1 VTSLTAHRLRG
12 LEALTA
18 LTVARLAL
26 RVLPF
31 AWIAR
36 LAGATD
42 VGRDDDRPHRPTTD
56 PVSAG
61 VRSALRRGT
70 RWLPWRSTCLTR
82 ALAGRMMLA
91 RRGVPSALVFGVTR
105 DGASV
110 SAHAWLMTADGT
122 VCGGRDAPQ
131 FRPLAAIRS

>member
-1 VTSLTAHRLRG
+1 MGSTAHRLRVI
-12 LEALTA
+12 EALTV
-18 LTVARLAL
+18 LIVARLAL

-31 AWIAR
+31 GWIAG

-42 VGRDDDRPHRPTTD
+42 VSRDHDRPHRPTTD

-61 VRSALRRGT
+61 VRTALRAGAR
-70 RWLPWRSTCLTR
+70 RLPWRSTCLTR

-105 DGASV
+105 DGAGV
-110 SAHAWLMTADGT
+110 AAHAWLMTADGT
-122 VCGGRDAPQ
+122 VCGGREAPR